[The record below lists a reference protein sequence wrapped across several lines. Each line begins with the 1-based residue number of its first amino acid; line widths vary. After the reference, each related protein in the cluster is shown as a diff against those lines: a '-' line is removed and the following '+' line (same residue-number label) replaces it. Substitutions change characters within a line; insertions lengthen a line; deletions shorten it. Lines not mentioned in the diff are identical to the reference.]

1 MTLFKKKNGRRR
13 NRLQFESLERRD
25 LLAFYLAD
33 DQLTFVGT
41 QGADYAAVYA
51 GTDFFTG
58 LGVLHVRS
66 NGQSASFPASSV
78 ASIAFSGYGG
88 DDSFLNHTAIPS
100 CAHGGAGNDRL
111 MGGEGVDQFYG
122 GMGSDTLH
130 GFAGNDWLFGEA
142 GDDHLYGGSG
152 SDWLYGGADDDTLV
166 SIDNSFSDHLY
177 GQGGYDR
184 FWEDDLWGLL
194 YDQDDALPSEIATSR
209 HRVNSFENGADRTLD
224 GDAIDDPIPIDPN
237 APQVLGSYAN
247 QYHGYR
253 PLFASAGPTADDI
266 DQGAV
271 GDCWLMAAMGSTAHR
286 NPEAIHNS
294 IVYLGDGTYGVA
306 LRDDG
311 DVPHYYR
318 VDADL
323 WTYTSGPSA
332 GLPVHAGLGM
342 EGSLWPAII
351 EKAYVHHRDPAD
363 RYDYLWNQPGVGA
376 GWPDEAF
383 VALNAFETGRTSFD
397 VYPNG
402 QAIIAAIAQ
411 HDALGRAVS
420 LSMWSHA
427 FTVIEINS
435 PTSVRV
441 RNPYGPA
448 GSTQTYLDISAGEIS
463 FYLMQQKS
471 GWISWGEF
479 TDTFAPPSL
488 VWPTYSVKPIVFEP
502 PQLQQDPQQAGRTLQ
517 NRYVRQPEATERDRS
532 AFQERAFQVVVPA
545 SQRIHLNNLLPIADL
560 EGTAM
565 AGLDRYLD

>member
-1 MTLFKKKNGRRR
+1 
-13 NRLQFESLERRD
+13 
-25 LLAFYLAD
+25 
-33 DQLTFVGT
+33 
-41 QGADYAAVYA
+41 
-51 GTDFFTG
+51 
-58 LGVLHVRS
+58 
-66 NGQSASFPASSV
+66 
-78 ASIAFSGYGG
+78 
-88 DDSFLNHTAIPS
+88 
-100 CAHGGAGNDRL
+100 

-122 GMGSDTLH
+122 GLGSDVLH
-130 GFAGNDWLFGEA
+130 GFAGDDWLFGEA

-152 SDWLYGGADDDTLV
+152 SDRLYGGTDDDTLV

-318 VDADL
+318 VDAEL
-323 WTYTSGPSA
+323 WTYTSGPYT

-351 EKAYVHHRDPAD
+351 EKAYAHHRNPGDD
-363 RYDYLWNQPGVGA
+363 DYESLIAHANPNGGF
-376 GWPDEAF
+376 GDIAF
-383 VALNAFETGRTSFD
+383 DALNAFETGRTTIHDYTDGEPF
-397 VYPNG
+397 
-402 QAIIAAIAQ
+402 IAAIVK
-411 HDALGRAVS
+411 HHALGRAVS
-420 LSMWSHA
+420 VGLRSHA
-427 FTVIEINS
+427 WTVVAVNDYGGTPTVTLRDPRAPAGTS
-435 PTSVRV
+435 PT
-441 RNPYGPA
+441 NPFFFF
-448 GSTQTYLDISAGEIS
+448 DIDAAYIS
-463 FYLMQQKS
+463 EMKS
-471 GWISWGEF
+471 DNKFASISWGEF
-479 TDTFAPPSL
+479 TDTVAPPF
-488 VWPTYSVKPIVFEP
+488 VIGPGDSVKLSVYEA
-502 PQLQQDPQQAGRTLQ
+502 PQLQQVPQQSSRTIPD
-517 NRYVRQPEATERDRS
+517 RYVPQRGTSESDSS
-532 AFQERAFQVVVPA
+532 ALRERAVRVVVPDH
-545 SQRIHLNNLLPIADL
+545 QRAQLEDLVFVADL
-560 EGTAM
+560 AGTAM
-565 AGLDRYLD
+565 AGLDRLLS